1 MGMSSVYP
9 WSQGDRGLLRVP
21 EGELGTFYQHSRR
34 GSNDHDC
41 WEFRCSFFRFQV
53 SGPMDNAYDSAQFV
67 FVEDVDACT
76 ALTEFN
82 TSYRF

>member
-53 SGPMDNAYDSAQFV
+53 SGPILWTMLMILLSLCLSKMLMPV
-67 FVEDVDACT
+67 P
-76 ALTEFN
+76 L
-82 TSYRF
+82 